1 MKQTRTRRRKQGD
14 AGDFKTVLLF
24 YVLPFIVIN
33 SIIFYLFTA
42 KPKIEIT
49 VSDTEDYLTTT
60 ATVTIHSLLP
70 TKDLTFSQDGQAVE
84 AQLVKG
90 KTYTVPITS
99 NGVLE
104 VSVKNFN
111 GMSTA
116 EFYHINLLDDAAPTV
131 RKYTMDDDGIIT
143 ISLEDTQ
150 SGVDLETVYAVDS
163 QGAQVFPISQD
174 NSSGEERFDMDS
186 QGLILHAKDFTGNE
200 LLVTFTSHKEGEEE
214 VLDSIEGTETT
225 IRQGEEEET
234 EALSSDFEDS
244 TAQSESETADDE

>member
-1 MKQTRTRRRKQGD
+1 MKQTRTRRKKQGESN
-14 AGDFKTVLLF
+14 DFLTVLLF

-70 TKDLTFSQDGQAVE
+70 TKDLSISQDGQAIQPE
-84 AQLVKG
+84 TAKG

-111 GMSTA
+111 GMSAA

-131 RKYTMDDDGIIT
+131 RKYTLDDDGIIT

-163 QGAQVFPISQD
+163 EGAQSFPISQD
-174 NSSGEERFDMDS
+174 NSAGEVQFEMDS
-186 QGLILHAKDFTGNE
+186 QGLTLHAKDFTGNE
-200 LLVTFTSHKEGEEE
+200 LLVTFTSHKEGSEE
-214 VLDSIEGTETT
+214 VLDNIEGTETT
-225 IRQGEEEET
+225 IRPGEQEET
-234 EALSSDFEDS
+234 EAASSSSGLTEETEAED
-244 TAQSESETADDE
+244 AEEE

>member
-1 MKQTRTRRRKQGD
+1 MKQTRTRRKKQGEPN
-14 AGDFKTVLLF
+14 DFLTVLLF

-70 TKDLTFSQDGQAVE
+70 TKDLSISQDGQAIQPE
-84 AQLVKG
+84 AAEG

-111 GMSTA
+111 GMSAA
-116 EFYHINLLDDAAPTV
+116 EFCHINLLDDAAPTV
-131 RKYTMDDDGIIT
+131 RKYTLDDDGIIT
-143 ISLEDTQ
+143 IALEDTQ
-150 SGVDLETVYAVDS
+150 SGVDLETVYAIDS
-163 QGAQVFPISQD
+163 EGAQSFPISQD
-174 NSSGEERFDMDS
+174 NSAGEVQFEMDS
-186 QGLILHAKDFTGNE
+186 QGLTLHAKDFTGNE
-200 LLVTFTSHKEGEEE
+200 LLVTFTSHMDGSEE

-225 IRQGEEEET
+225 IRPGEQAETEAASSAVELTEEET
-234 EALSSDFEDS
+234 ES
-244 TAQSESETADDE
+244 TEEE